1 MQINLACHTQQPK
14 DIKIKFLHQRSQ
26 TIKQKYNNE
35 HETEYLHHEKAQFH
49 SHTSSPFLHLVYLGA
64 ILPNVR
70 ATTGDNIPNSKK
82 IKTII

>member
-64 ILPNVR
+64 DP
-70 ATTGDNIPNSKK
+70 S
-82 IKTII
+82 

>member
-49 SHTSSPFLHLVYLGA
+49 SHVVAFSALGLFGR

-70 ATTGDNIPNSKK
+70 ATTGKEY
-82 IKTII
+82 T

>member
-26 TIKQKYNNE
+26 TIKRKYNNE

-49 SHTSSPFLHLVYLGA
+49 SHTSSPLSHLVYLGA

>member
-26 TIKQKYNNE
+26 TIKRKYNNE

-49 SHTSSPFLHLVYLGA
+49 SHTSSPLLYLVYLGA

>member
-49 SHTSSPFLHLVYLGA
+49 SHMSSPFLHLVYLGE

-70 ATTGDNIPNSKK
+70 ATTGKY
-82 IKTII
+82 T